1 MHNIEPYFN
10 WRNLYTAEQDE
21 RSPFYGREYSEV
33 YFTDAIY
40 DHYIHPQWDN
50 IGSSTLFLKLLYA
63 DYDDSYAIIEL
74 LGEWND
80 TLHNDVMVLK
90 RDIIDVLIDE
100 GIQKFILI
108 GDNLLNYHSS
118 DDSYYEEWF
127 EDVEDGWI
135 ALINFRD
142 HVLQEFIQTGVDN
155 YFIFGGPLDDME
167 WGSFRPLQFFQK
179 VEKIVDHRFDPGYQI
194 EENIDS

>member
-10 WRNLYTAEQDE
+10 LINLYSAEHDE

-80 TLHNDVMVLK
+80 TLHNDVMILK

-100 GIQKFILI
+100 GIQRFILV
-108 GDNLLNYHSS
+108 GDNLLNFHSS

-135 ALINFRD
+135 ALVNFRD
-142 HVLQEFIQTGVDN
+142 HVRQEFTQTGIDN

-179 VEKIVDHRFDPGYQI
+179 VEKIVERRFNADYLL
-194 EENIDS
+194 EENSDQ

>member
-10 WRNLYTAEQDE
+10 WRNLYSAKHDE

-63 DYDDSYAIIEL
+63 DYDDAYAIIEL

-80 TLHNDVMVLK
+80 TLHNDVMILK
-90 RDIIDVLIDE
+90 RDIIDCLIDE
-100 GIQKFILI
+100 GIQKFILV
-108 GDNLLNYHSS
+108 GDNLLNFHSS

-135 ALINFRD
+135 ALVNFRD
-142 HVLQEFIQTGVDN
+142 HVTQEFAQTGIDN

-179 VEKIVDHRFDPGYQI
+179 VEKIVERRFDADYLL
-194 EENIDS
+194 EENSDA